1 LGEELNFYWERAMA
15 NRGVMPDG
23 ADGKRVLT
31 GVDPAAPFPH
41 WPKPVSGPFS
51 PDASKSTDDGR
62 RHSERA
68 RNETP
73 LHWERLIS
81 VAIRLFDAV
90 TIIGTSVIAVT
101 SYVHAINDVSYY
113 YWVTAL
119 GAVLL
124 SNCLTLLNTY
134 QFRALMDVWGQ
145 IARILI
151 AWSAWTAT
159 FFVCAFLAKSSSSV
173 SHLWFLTWSVS
184 AVSVLVLSRAVIARS
199 LIYMWERGVFLRKI
213 VVVGAGAQ
221 GRELA
226 RQLLSPEYG
235 LDVRLLGVFDDRL
248 SRTRAVVQ
256 SVPILGQIK
265 DLVDYARRYRV
276 DLIIIALPLSA
287 EERIAEIIET
297 LRVLPI
303 EISLS
308 PDLVILR
315 RCSGAI
321 SKVGPLPLVEASS
334 RPLGDWQ
341 LVAKAIEDKVLAA
354 VFIPLLAPLM
364 LLIAILVKVTSPGPV
379 LFKQRRFGFNN
390 RLITVFKFRTMYID
404 AADEL
409 ANTLVTRNDP
419 RVTPIGALLR
429 KTSLDE
435 LPQLFN
441 VLRGE
446 MSIIGPRPHAINAK
460 AANCPYEQAVRQYAF
475 RHRVKPGMTG
485 WAQVNGWRGET
496 DTIEKIERRVACD
509 LYYIENWTFWF
520 DMKIL
525 LLTLKAIL
533 TRRAAH

>member
-1 LGEELNFYWERAMA
+1 MA

-31 GVDPAAPFPH
+31 GVDPAATFPH
-41 WPKPVSGPFS
+41 WPNAVSRPFS
-51 PDASKSTDDGR
+51 PNASRSMDDDR
-62 RHSERA
+62 AHSEGA
-68 RNETP
+68 RNDTP
-73 LHWERLIS
+73 LQWERLIS
-81 VAIRLFDAV
+81 VAIRLFDAL
-90 TIIGTSVIAVT
+90 TIVGTSVIAVT
-101 SYVHAINDVSYY
+101 TYVDATQDVSHY

-124 SNCLTLLNTY
+124 SNCFNLLNAY
-134 QFRALMDVWGQ
+134 KFRSLMDVWGQ
-145 IARILI
+145 IVRIFM
-151 AWSAWTAT
+151 AWSAWTVT
-159 FFVCAFLAKSSSSV
+159 FFVCASLAKSSTGV
-173 SHLWFLTWSVS
+173 SHMWFLTWSAG
-184 AVSVLVLSRAVIARS
+184 AVSILVLSRAVVARS
-199 LIYMWERGVFLRKI
+199 LISMWERGVFLRKI

-248 SRTRAVVQ
+248 ARTRAVVQ
-256 SVPILGQIK
+256 SIPILGQIK
-265 DLVDYARRYRV
+265 DLVNYARRYRV

-287 EERIAEIIET
+287 EERIAEIVET
-297 LRVLPI
+297 LKVLPI
-303 EISLS
+303 EITLS

-334 RPLGDWQ
+334 RPLDDWQ

-354 VFIPLLAPLM
+354 VLIPLFTPLM
-364 LLIAILVKVTSPGPV
+364 LLVAILVKVTSPGPV

-390 RLITVFKFRTMYID
+390 RLITVFKFRTMYVH

-419 RVTPIGALLR
+419 RVTSVGSLLR

-446 MSIIGPRPHAINAK
+446 MSVVGPRPHPINAK
-460 AANCPYEQAVRQYAF
+460 AANCPYEQVVRQYAF

-509 LYYIENWTFWF
+509 LYYIENWTLWF

-533 TRRAAH
+533 TRQAAY